1 MRYIE
6 ERPGFPGALRTS
18 GGYGGPFRGP
28 PSLLLLDHQM
38 GAAVLRPARL
48 AVLGAL
54 RLFLAV
60 RDDRDAPGLH
70 ALRGEVVLRGLRAAL
85 AEREVVRHAA
95 PVAAVPLDHAVVL
108 RVAPSALRR

>member
-70 ALRGEVVLRGLRAAL
+70 ALRGGVVLGGVRASL
-85 AEREVVRHAA
+85 AEGVVVRHSPALVV
-95 PVAAVPLDHAVVL
+95 VALA
-108 RVAPSALRR
+108 